1 MGIISN
7 HIVTDSSNIFE
18 FFTMMHYL
26 WAVPIK
32 IMILLYLL
40 YKQMGLSAIIGEL
53 FYSMDLKMAI
63 THSISG
69 AAIFFILSP
78 FQYYCSRKISQIQ
91 KLQMDISDQRLSK
104 TTELF
109 MGIKLLK
116 LLGWDLSFAE
126 QIKRFRKTELE
137 YLRKDAIF
145 VAINSK

>member
-1 MGIISN
+1 MGISALIGLN
-7 HIVTDSSNIFE
+7 IVYHGFLLIV
-18 FFTMMHYL
+18 FF
-26 WAVPIK
+26 A
-32 IMILLYLL
+32 
-40 YKQMGLSAIIGEL
+40 
-53 FYSMDLKMAI
+53 
-63 THSISG
+63 G

-116 LLGWDLSFAE
+116 LLGWDLSFADH
-126 QIKRFRKTELE
+126 IKRFRKSELE

-145 VAINSK
+145 VAVNSKWF